1 MRTLS
6 DQMKA
11 VAQSKVLR
19 PIIMIDMM
27 FTSEPL
33 YLWNGNGTLTHSS
46 TDYLGVGDLISIGSI
61 SEKTDLTATGVSIT
75 LAGIKQSLLTI
86 ALAEPYQN
94 RSITIR
100 LGAINESGD
109 LVSNPV
115 IMFQGKM
122 DVMTIQ
128 DDGNT
133 ATITVQ
139 CESKLIQLDRA
150 FVRRYTAED
159 QKIDFPNDTGLN
171 FMAKIQG
178 IAIPW
183 GISNSASS
191 ANGGGG
197 NRREYPM
204 YHR

>member
-6 DQMKA
+6 SQMQTIT
-11 VAQSKVLR
+11 QSKVLR
-19 PIIMIDMM
+19 PIILIDLM
-27 FTSEPL
+27 FTSGPL
-33 YLWNGNGTLTHSS
+33 YIWNGNGTLVHSS

-94 RSITIR
+94 RPVTIR

-109 LVSNPV
+109 LVSSPV
-115 IMFQGKM
+115 VMFEGKM

-128 DDGNT
+128 DDGAI

-159 QKIDFPNDTGLN
+159 QKIDFPNDTGLD

-178 IAIPW
+178 IPIPW

-191 ANGGGG
+191 VQNPGYDPGEQYM
-197 NRREYPM
+197 R
-204 YHR
+204 

>member
-6 DQMKA
+6 DQMKEI
-11 VAQSKVLR
+11 AQSKVLR
-19 PIIMIDMM
+19 PIILIDLM
-27 FTSEPL
+27 FTSGPL
-33 YLWNGNGTLTHSS
+33 YIWNGNGTLVYSS
-46 TDYLGVGDLISIGSI
+46 TDYVGVGDLISIGAI

-75 LAGIKQSLLTI
+75 LAGIKQSLLTL
-86 ALAEPYQN
+86 ALSEPYQN
-94 RSITIR
+94 RSATIR
-100 LGAINESGD
+100 FGATNESGD
-109 LVSNPV
+109 LVSSPI

-128 DDGNT
+128 DDGSI

-139 CESKLIQLDRA
+139 CENKLIQLDRA

-159 QKIDFPNDTGLN
+159 QKIDFPSDTGLD

-183 GISNSASS
+183 GISNSATSS
-191 ANGGGG
+191 GGAP
-197 NRREYPM
+197 NFDTTKYRMR
-204 YHR
+204 

>member
-6 DQMKA
+6 SQMQA
-11 VAQSKVLR
+11 IAQSKVLR
-19 PIIMIDMM
+19 PIILIDLM
-27 FTSEPL
+27 FESGPL
-33 YLWNGNGTLTHSS
+33 YIWSGNGTLIYSS
-46 TDYLGVGDLISIGSI
+46 TDYLGVGDLISIGQI

-75 LAGIKQSLLTI
+75 LAGIKQSLLTL
-86 ALAEPYQN
+86 ALSEPYQN
-94 RSITIR
+94 RSVTIR

-109 LVSNPV
+109 LVSSPI

-128 DDGNT
+128 DNGAT

-139 CESKLIQLDRA
+139 CENKLIQLDRA

-159 QKIDFPNDTGLN
+159 QKIDFPSDTGLD

-191 ANGGGG
+191 VQNPG
-197 NRREYPM
+197 NLPEQYMR
-204 YHR
+204 